1 MIQAIFFELS
11 SVKKTRARTNGQ
23 KDGGTDGRTRSQRQ
37 YHERSIDPRGNKTC
51 LFKKSISPEVFVV
64 GRCLTH
70 QIKEESL

>member
-1 MIQAIFFELS
+1 MIHSIFFELPR
-11 SVKKTRARTNGQ
+11 VKKTRART
-23 KDGGTDGRTRSQRQ
+23 DGRTDGRTRSQRQ

-64 GRCLTH
+64 GRFLKH